1 MELRTLRL
9 DGLAFGRDDEGRV
22 VFVAG
27 GAPGDLVEVKIS
39 EAKKTWARAEV
50 VRVIEAGE
58 RAEPPCPYQS
68 ECGGCPWMHVEVG
81 AQLEAKQDIVERA
94 LAKSNVHVE
103 DILPAPQFLGYRR
116 RAKMT
121 ARGPAIG
128 FQARRSHRVV
138 DVDRCVALDPR
149 LDAAMQKA
157 RETLRGLLGDDGT
170 VSGLV
175 AHDGKVHLTID
186 ADAPPAPE
194 TLADHAADLLGQEK
208 IIGVGVRA
216 GATKRFYGEARLE
229 MEPELLA
236 SAAGFAQANASQ
248 NQHLRRLV
256 VRWAFPDE
264 GTYGVSDPPVLRR
277 GPSSLQRVLELY
289 AGDGNFTRDLVRR
302 ARVVAVEGEPDGAAR
317 LVDNLRVAA
326 PRVRQKT
333 HTTPSVDRW
342 VVRPE
347 PSDQAARKLAQAGEK
362 FDVVVLDPPRAGAS
376 ECLEYVV
383 ALEPTR
389 IVYVS
394 CDPMTLARDVNR
406 LETMGYR
413 GVRAQPVDMMPHTAH
428 VEVVCL
434 LERSP

>member
-9 DGLAFGRDDEGRV
+9 DGLAFGGDAVGRDEEGRV

-50 VRVIEAGE
+50 VRVLEAGE
-58 RAEPPCPYQS
+58 RADPPCPYQS

-81 AQLEAKQDIVERA
+81 AQLEAKQEIVERA

-157 RETLRGLLGDDGT
+157 RESLRGLLGDDGT

-175 AHDGKVHLTID
+175 AQDGKIHLTID
-186 ADAPPAPE
+186 TDAAPAPE
-194 TLADHAADLLGQEK
+194 TLADHAAALLGLEK
-208 IIGVGVRA
+208 IVGVGVRA
-216 GATKRFYGEARLE
+216 GGTKRFYGEARLE
-229 MEPELLA
+229 LEPELLA

-256 VRWAFPDE
+256 LRWAFPDE
-264 GTYGVSDPPVLRR
+264 ASELP
-277 GPSSLQRVLELY
+277 RVLELY

-317 LVDNLRVAA
+317 LIDNLRTAA
-326 PRVRQKT
+326 PRVRQHA

-347 PSDQAARKLAQAGEK
+347 PSEQAARKLAQAGEK

-376 ECLEYVV
+376 ECLEYLA

-413 GVRAQPVDMMPHTAH
+413 GIRAQPVDMMPHTSH

-434 LERSP
+434 LERVT